1 MRASRNRTTLRAWL
15 AAAALCILPGIA
27 LAQAQ
32 APAPAQAPASAPA
45 APQAKEQP
53 KDIVLKG
60 DAVCTRCHDESEQ
73 YPVLSIG
80 KTKHGTVADK
90 RTPTCTSCHGE
101 SVRHVENQRREGEKA
116 RPKPDRSFDGPLR
129 ALSASRS
136 VAYVPAPPS
145 AEVGKFSTVPVAER
159 NAPCLTCH
167 QGGKRTHWQGSTHE
181 TRDVACTSCH
191 QVHVQH
197 DRVRDRLTQSDVCF
211 MCHKEQ
217 RAQVNRMS
225 RHPITEGKVGCSDC
239 HNPHG
244 TAGPKLLVRDSVVDT
259 CYTCHM
265 EKRGPFI
272 FNHQPVTE
280 DCSICHNPHGSSV
293 ANLLKS
299 RPPFLCQQCHE
310 PTSHRGNVPG
320 LLAGTGTGAGTRG
333 ITQARACLNCHTNIH
348 GGNNPLN
355 NSESRSLRR

>member
-1 MRASRNRTTLRAWL
+1 MNTAIRNRLMAWL
-15 AAAALCILPGIA
+15 VFTALGIPAGAALAADPAPKADAAANA
-27 LAQAQ
+27 
-32 APAPAQAPASAPA
+32 ASAPR
-45 APQAKEQP
+45 P
-53 KDIVLKG
+53 DMVLKG
-60 DAVCTRCHDESEQ
+60 DAVCTRCHDESEP
-73 YPVLSIG
+73 YPVLSIA
-80 KTKHGTVADK
+80 KTRHGTVADG
-90 RTPTCTSCHGE
+90 RVPTCTSCHGE
-101 SVRHVENQRREGEKA
+101 SKSHVENLRKEGEKD
-116 RPKPDRSFDGPLR
+116 RPKPDRTFEGPLR
-129 ALSASRS
+129 GLGSARG
-136 VAYVPAPPS
+136 VAYVPPTTFPP
-145 AEVGKFSTVPVAER
+145 AVGQRSTVPVAER

-167 QGGKRTHWQGSTHE
+167 QGGTRVHWQGSVHE

-191 QVHVQH
+191 QLHVQH

-217 RAQVNRMS
+217 RAQINRMS
-225 RHPITEGKVGCSDC
+225 RHPILEGKVGCSDC

-244 TAGPKLLVRDSVVDT
+244 TAGVKLLVRDSVVDT

-280 DCSICHNPHGSSV
+280 DCSICHNPHGSTV

-310 PTSHRGNVPG
+310 PTSHRGAIPG
-320 LLAGTGTGAGTRG
+320 LLPGTGTTPGTRG